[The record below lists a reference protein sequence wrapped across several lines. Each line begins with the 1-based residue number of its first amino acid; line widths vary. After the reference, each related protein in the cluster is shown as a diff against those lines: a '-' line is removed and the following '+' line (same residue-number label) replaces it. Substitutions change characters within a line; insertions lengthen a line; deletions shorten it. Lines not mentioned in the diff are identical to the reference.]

1 MRHHVV
7 GITVIITVIIIIT
20 LVAIRSALVFNIRRT
35 IRYLLIDLINEFEN
49 EGVEYWV
56 DFGSLLGI
64 MREKDVILGDNDGD
78 VCILHSNTENTK
90 KVGHIVERMGG
101 RYFDWGAFRV
111 YNGRIFIDIF
121 LVKEDN
127 DEYKPIKK
135 YVHPIV
141 KKTIKLGG
149 CSLVASLPN
158 KPLDVLKERYGKDW
172 RTPYYKWYFLYF
184 KV

>member
-1 MRHHVV
+1 MRRHL
-7 GITVIITVIIIIT
+7 ILILIIIIIIVVR
-20 LVAIRSALVFNIRRT
+20 LVQVFYVRRT
-35 IRYLLIDLINEFEN
+35 IRYLLVDLINEFES

-78 VCILHSNTENTK
+78 VCILQSNTENTK
-90 KVGHIVERMGG
+90 KVEHIVKRMGG

-111 YNGRIFIDIF
+111 YTGIIFIDIF
-121 LVKEDN
+121 LVKDN
-127 DEYKPIKK
+127 NNEYKSIKQ
-135 YVHPIV
+135 YVHPIQ

-158 KPLDVLKERYGKDW
+158 EPIEVLKKRYGKDW
-172 RTPYYKWYFLYF
+172 RTPYYKWYLLYF
-184 KV
+184 